1 MKKIIVLFVS
11 VLLMFCMTGCSK
23 AVDWDK
29 DIKKLE
35 DAGYVVENAESE
47 NLEDA
52 TKSINSEIKLDGGDF
67 TVEVVKYA
75 PMVKDNDYDYQ
86 CILIQFATKEQA
98 KKYYDLRIENRIE
111 GSKNK
116 FYVYE
121 DVVILVDNALAV
133 EILGYDFK

>member
-35 DAGYVVENAESE
+35 DAGYVVENAGSE

-133 EILGYDFK
+133 ETLGYDFK

>member
-11 VLLMFCMTGCSK
+11 VLLMICMTGCSK
-23 AVDWDK
+23 SVDWDK

-35 DAGYVVENAESE
+35 DAGFV
-47 NLEDA
+47 LTTDFEDA
-52 TKSINSEIKLDGGDF
+52 TESINADIKIEGGDF
-67 TVEVVKYA
+67 TVEVIKA
-75 PMVKDNDYDYQ
+75 ADLLKDNDYDYQ

-121 DVVILVDNALAV
+121 DVVIIVDNALAV
-133 EILGYDFK
+133 ETLGYDFK

>member
-11 VLLMFCMTGCSK
+11 VLLMICMTGCSK
-23 AVDWDK
+23 SVDWDK

-35 DAGYVVENAESE
+35 DAGFVLSNDF
-47 NLEDA
+47 EDA
-52 TKSINSEIKLDGGDF
+52 TESINADIKIEGGDF
-67 TVEVVKYA
+67 TVEVIKA
-75 PMVKDNDYDYQ
+75 ADLLKDNDYDYQ

-121 DVVILVDNALAV
+121 DVVIIVDNALAV
-133 EILGYDFK
+133 ETLGYDFK

>member
-11 VLLMFCMTGCSK
+11 VLLMICMTGCSK
-23 AVDWDK
+23 SVDWDK

-35 DAGYVVENAESE
+35 DAGYVVENAGSE
-47 NLEDA
+47 NLEYA
-52 TKSINSEIKLDGGDF
+52 TKSINSDIKLDGGDF

>member
-23 AVDWDK
+23 TVDWDK

-35 DAGYVVENAESE
+35 DAGFVLSNDF
-47 NLEDA
+47 EDA
-52 TKSINSEIKLDGGDF
+52 TESINADIKIEGGDF
-67 TVEVVKYA
+67 TVEVIKA
-75 PMVKDNDYDYQ
+75 ADLLKDNDYDYQ

-121 DVVILVDNALAV
+121 DVVIIVDNALAV
-133 EILGYDFK
+133 GILGYDFK

>member
-35 DAGYVVENAESE
+35 DAGYVVENAGSE

-121 DVVILVDNALAV
+121 DVVIIVDNALAV
-133 EILGYDFK
+133 ETLGYDFK

>member
-35 DAGYVVENAESE
+35 DVGFVLSNDF
-47 NLEDA
+47 EDA
-52 TKSINSEIKLDGGDF
+52 TKSINADIKIEGGDF
-67 TVEVVKYA
+67 AVEVIKA
-75 PMVKDNDYDYQ
+75 AELLKDNDYDYQ
-86 CILIQFATKEQA
+86 CILIQFATNEQA

-121 DVVILVDNALAV
+121 DVVIIVDNALAG

>member
-11 VLLMFCMTGCSK
+11 VLLMICMTGCSK
-23 AVDWDK
+23 SVDWDK

-35 DAGYVVENAESE
+35 DAGFALSNDF
-47 NLEDA
+47 EDA
-52 TKSINSEIKLDGGDF
+52 TESINADIKIEGGDF
-67 TVEVVKYA
+67 TVEVIKA
-75 PMVKDNDYDYQ
+75 ADLLKDNDYDYQ

-121 DVVILVDNALAV
+121 DVVIIVDNALAV
-133 EILGYDFK
+133 ETLGYDFK

>member
-11 VLLMFCMTGCSK
+11 VLLMICMTGCSK
-23 AVDWDK
+23 SVDWDK

-35 DAGYVVENAESE
+35 DAGYVVENAGSE

-75 PMVKDNDYDYQ
+75 PMVKDKDYDYQ

>member
-23 AVDWDK
+23 SVDWNK

-35 DAGYVVENAESE
+35 DAGFV
-47 NLEDA
+47 LTTDFEDA
-52 TKSINSEIKLDGGDF
+52 TESINADIKSDGGDF
-67 TVEVVKYA
+67 TVEVIKA
-75 PMVKDNDYDYQ
+75 ADLLKDNDYDYQ

-121 DVVILVDNALAV
+121 DVVIIVDNALAV